1 MTSPSLREG
10 IRPPV
15 AAIEELLAEHGAL
28 RVVAAVL
35 RALARRRALPASC
48 DTDPVDLTPL
58 ELAGLSDHVRRDI
71 GLAGAPPR
79 PGWWLE
85 LR

>member
-1 MTSPSLREG
+1 MNSPSLREG

-35 RALARRRALPASC
+35 RALARRRSRPGEPGPAPRHLAPG
-48 DTDPVDLTPL
+48 D
-58 ELAGLSDHVRRDI
+58 LAGLPDHVRRDI
-71 GLAGAPPR
+71 GLPDLPPR
-79 PGWWLE
+79 PGWLE